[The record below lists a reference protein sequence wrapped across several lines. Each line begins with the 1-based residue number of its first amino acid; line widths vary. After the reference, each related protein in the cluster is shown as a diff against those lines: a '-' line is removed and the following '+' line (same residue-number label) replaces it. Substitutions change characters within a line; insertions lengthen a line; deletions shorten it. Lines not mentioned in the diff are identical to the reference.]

1 MEFLN
6 EYMLPIVLGIC
17 LCTGYIVKKWLK
29 DVDNKYIPTI
39 VAVLGVVLASWISNW
54 TITPQVL
61 LSGLVSGLASTGMHQ
76 LFIQYIEKH
85 ENKE

>member
-1 MEFLN
+1 
-6 EYMLPIVLGIC
+6 MLPIVLGIC

>member
-17 LCTGYIVKKWLK
+17 LCTGYIVKKWLN